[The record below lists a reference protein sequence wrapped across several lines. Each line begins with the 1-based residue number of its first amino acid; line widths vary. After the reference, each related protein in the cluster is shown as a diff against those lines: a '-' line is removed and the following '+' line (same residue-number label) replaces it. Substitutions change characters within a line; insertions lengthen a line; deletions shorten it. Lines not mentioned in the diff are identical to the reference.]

1 MNTRSA
7 PAAGLEVAGLG
18 LGITAMNARFK
29 HVVGANGQV
38 LYRSTYEVLSASHDD
53 LHDDASSHHSEAKTG
68 RTHDLVAGWQAW
80 FTRKRVTT
88 LTTLLAIFAVLA
100 VLCAWGSALQRNRTK
115 IARTINFSFDSIE
128 PAAPNA
134 TQPMLV
140 AEQRYETLDPSA
152 MYYEDDAG
160 FDFTVHIY
168 LVRDVTKPEDRDLLV
183 KFIEDKDHTGGLQD
197 GQMFYLSRSRRV
209 LCMYRGEPAI
219 LFLPSLRD
227 ATEVNRHWHTII
239 TITKLEESGAS
250 TGPAPAAGW
259 FAGMADRLE
268 RR

>member
-1 MNTRSA
+1 MRPRSA
-7 PAAGLEVAGLG
+7 PAAGLQAAGLG
-18 LGITAMNARFK
+18 PGVTAMNARFK

-53 LHDDASSHHSEAKTG
+53 LHDDAGSHHSEATKAG
-68 RTHDLVAGWQAW
+68 RTHDLVAGWRAW

-115 IARTINFSFDSIE
+115 VVRTINFSFDSTE

-134 TQPMLV
+134 TQAMLV
-140 AEQRYETLDPSA
+140 AEQRYETLDPSVL
-152 MYYEDDAG
+152 YYEDDAG

-168 LVRDVTKPEDRDLLV
+168 LVRDVSKPQDRDLLV
-183 KFIEDKDHTGGLQD
+183 KFIEDKAHTGGLQD

-227 ATEVNRHWHTII
+227 ATEVNRHWHSII

-250 TGPAPAAGW
+250 TGARACRRAAPRAG
-259 FAGMADRLE
+259 
-268 RR
+268 